1 MLTLQECIDLS
12 GLEGDAIDAIA
23 EHEHIPV
30 IVAAELGSCLIATS
44 DGRRRIRGMITDDL
58 SSARKAGDR
67 RHVAALKRVLS
78 RYDGAHPDAV

>member
-1 MLTLQECIDLS
+1 MLTLQECLDLS
-12 GLEGDAIDAIA
+12 GLEGEEIEAIA

-30 IVAAELGSCLIATS
+30 IVAAELGSCLLETS

-58 SSARKAGDR
+58 SHARRAGDQ
-67 RHVAALKRVLS
+67 RHVVALQRVLS